1 MYALNLQSRLCKC
14 TCMCVIMCVIILM
27 YWREMLHSGEKSYNR
42 QCYVISREM
51 SCSLYHTYARIAP
64 LCPRFTNR
72 NRCYTLILSYR
83 PVYLHLQLLY
93 CTLYVFYEFYF
104 FIFFF
109 FFFLSLSPCVENATH
124 IYIII
129 RGCLDRALAYIFYA
143 TCTKKLC
150 SSL

>member
-1 MYALNLQSRLCKC
+1 
-14 TCMCVIMCVIILM
+14 MCVIMCVIILM

-93 CTLYVFYEFYF
+93 CKLYVFYEFYF

-109 FFFLSLSPCVENATH
+109 FFCHCPLASKTQHTYILLYEAVLTERWH
-124 IYIII
+124 IYFMRLARKNFVLPCNA
-129 RGCLDRALAYIFYA
+129 RGTR
-143 TCTKKLC
+143 
-150 SSL
+150 